1 MRFAIDTGGTFTD
14 LLVEDDEGALQMFK
28 ASTRAADP
36 VEGVL
41 DALAQAAAHRRL
53 ALDDFLRRASTLIY
67 GTTHPINAII
77 TGTTARTAFLT
88 TRGHPDIL
96 TLREGGRGEPFNFTT
111 GFPRPLVSRSLTFE
125 IGGRIAADGS
135 EVAPL
140 DEADALAAVN
150 VMIARGVEAVGVCLL
165 WSVVNPSHELRIGEL
180 LAMHMPGAA
189 VTLSHLLNPTL
200 REYRRAS
207 SACIDASLKPMMNEY
222 LTGLEQRLSREGF
235 AGQVLVVTS
244 QGGVM
249 HAADVAKSPIHLINS
264 GPSMA
269 PIAGGYF
276 ASLDETADTAIIADT
291 GGTTYDVSVVLRG
304 ETPITR
310 ETWIGTPYQGHMT
323 GFPSVDVKSVGAGGG
338 SIAWIDEGGMLHV
351 GPQSAASL
359 PGPVC
364 YGRGGRLPTVTDAAV
379 ALGYID
385 PDFFLGGAMRLDK
398 IAARRALEA
407 EIARPL
413 GLTVED
419 AALAIVMVTTE
430 NMVQAIVDITLSR
443 GIDTRKATLVG
454 GGGAAGLN
462 SVLVARRLDT
472 PRLIIPDVAAA
483 LSAAGAMMSD
493 LRVQLYAHSFTTS
506 EAFDFGAVNAT
517 LRQLEKRAQAFI
529 DGPAKGALNH
539 VVSYKAEARYPEQ
552 VWEIEIPV
560 PTGRFNDNSDVER
573 LLEEFHQMHE
583 KLFAVRDEKAGIEI
597 VSWSV
602 AVASRIHPGSPPRLA
617 PAETVSRE
625 AWRPAH
631 FPGLGAV
638 KTRVCRLQALRHDE
652 DVVGPAIVE
661 TPFTTIVVNPGAIA
675 VRKPSGTLSILPGLN

>member
-14 LLVEDDEGALQMFK
+14 LLVEDDEGVLQMFK
-28 ASTRAADP
+28 ASTRSDDP

-41 DALAQAAAHRRL
+41 DALALAAVHYCL
-53 ALDDFLRRASTLIY
+53 PLHDFLARGSTLIY

-77 TGTTARTAFLT
+77 TGATARTAFLT

-96 TLREGGRGEPFNFTT
+96 TLREGGRGEPFNFTI
-111 GFPRPLVSRSLTFE
+111 GFPKPLVSRSLTFE
-125 IGGRIAADGS
+125 IGGRIAVDGS
-135 EVAPL
+135 EIMPL
-140 DEADALAAVN
+140 DEADAMAAIKT
-150 VMIARGVEAVGVCLL
+150 MIAKRVEAIAVCLL
-165 WSVVNPSHELRIGEL
+165 WSVVNPSHELRIGKL
-180 LAMHMPGAA
+180 LATHIPSVA

-222 LTGLEQRLSREGF
+222 LSGLERRLSLEGF
-235 AGQVLVVTS
+235 AGRVLVVTS

-249 HAADVAKSPIHLINS
+249 DAVDAAKSPIHLINS

-269 PIAGGYF
+269 PISGGHF
-276 ASLDETADTAIIADT
+276 ANLDEAANTAVIADT

-310 ETWIGTPYQGHMT
+310 DTWIGTPYQGHMT
-323 GFPSVDVKSVGAGGG
+323 GFPSVDVKSIGAGGG

-351 GPQSAASL
+351 GPQSAASS

-379 ALGYID
+379 SLGYID
-385 PDFFLGGAMRLDK
+385 PEFFLGGAMRLDE
-398 IAARRALEA
+398 IAARSALEA
-407 EIARPL
+407 EIAQPL

-419 AALAIVMVTTE
+419 AALAILMVTTE

-443 GIDTRKATLVG
+443 GIDIRKATLVG

-462 SVLVARRLDT
+462 SVLIARRLES

-493 LRVQLYAHSFTTS
+493 LRVQFYAHGFTTS
-506 EAFDFGAVNAT
+506 EAFDFSVVNAT
-517 LRQLEKRAQAFI
+517 LGQLERRAKAFI
-529 DGPAKGALNH
+529 DGPARGALNH

-552 VWEIEIPV
+552 VWEIEVPV
-560 PTGRFNDNSDVER
+560 AAGQFNDKSDVER
-573 LLEEFHQMHE
+573 LVEEFHQTHE
-583 KLFAVRDEKAGIEI
+583 RLFAVRDEKASIEI

-602 AVASRIHPGSPPRLA
+602 TVASRLHAGSPPRLA
-617 PAETVSRE
+617 AAARDSRE
-625 AWRPAH
+625 AWRLAH
-631 FPGLGAV
+631 FPGVGGV
-638 KTRVCRLQALRHDE
+638 KTRIFRLESLSLSE
-652 DVVGPAIVE
+652 DVRGPAIVE

-675 VRKPSGTLSILPGLN
+675 VRKPSGTLSIIPGLN

>member
-1 MRFAIDTGGTFTD
+1 MRLAIDTGGTFTD

-28 ASTRAADP
+28 ASTSAADP

-41 DALAQAAAHRRL
+41 DALAQAAAHNRL
-53 ALDDFLRRASTLIY
+53 SLEDFLGRASTLIY

-77 TGTTARTAFLT
+77 TGTTVRTAFLT
-88 TRGHPDIL
+88 TKGHPDIL
-96 TLREGGRGEPFNFTT
+96 TLREGGRGEPFNFTV
-111 GFPRPLVSRSLTFE
+111 GFPSPLVSRSLTFE
-125 IGGRIAADGS
+125 IGGRIVADGS

-140 DEADALAAVN
+140 DEADAMAAVKA
-150 VMIARGVEAVGVCLL
+150 MIAKGVEAVGVCLL

-180 LAMHMPGAA
+180 LATQLPGTV
-189 VTLSHLLNPTL
+189 VTLSHSLNPTL

-207 SACIDASLKPMMNEY
+207 STCIDASLKPMMNEY
-222 LTGLEQRLSREGF
+222 LSGLERRLSREGF
-235 AGQVLVVTS
+235 AGRVLVVTS

-276 ASLDETADTAIIADT
+276 ASLDEAADTAIIADA

-351 GPQSAASL
+351 GPRSAASS

-385 PDFFLGGAMRLDK
+385 PDFFLGGAMRLDE

-430 NMVQAIVDITLSR
+430 NMVQAIADITLSR

-462 SVLVARRLDT
+462 SVLIARRLDT

-493 LRVQLYAHSFTTS
+493 LRCAGARVDMNLIC
-506 EAFDFGAVNAT
+506 AFV
-517 LRQLEKRAQAFI
+517 
-529 DGPAKGALNH
+529 
-539 VVSYKAEARYPEQ
+539 
-552 VWEIEIPV
+552 
-560 PTGRFNDNSDVER
+560 DVDDC
-573 LLEEFHQMHE
+573 QT
-583 KLFAVRDEKAGIEI
+583 K
-597 VSWSV
+597 
-602 AVASRIHPGSPPRLA
+602 GSPYAESRGHARLVGEVENCIA
-617 PAETVSRE
+617 PCANRIETSHSRDSE
-625 AWRPAH
+625 LKR
-631 FPGLGAV
+631 
-638 KTRVCRLQALRHDE
+638 E
-652 DVVGPAIVE
+652 MSESVE
-661 TPFTTIVVNPGAIA
+661 TRDLVLFHKV
-675 VRKPSGTLSILPGLN
+675 LPTKTH